1 MFYRMRPDVN
11 DPDKCIFEIMS
22 TKTYPAASKVPRAV
36 MQTVT
41 DLEDPEQVLQ
51 IPRQDLGNI
60 PRMQK
65 GLHSKVIRQTW
76 LAVEQEK
83 IILNMHPVAT
93 VPPRIPVQVCIP
105 PRLSHSNCDHCTVQR
120 SEEHTSELQS
130 LMRISYA
137 VFCLKKKKHQHQ
149 R

>member
-1 MFYRMRPDVN
+1 
-11 DPDKCIFEIMS
+11 MS
-22 TKTYPAASKVPRAV
+22 TKTYPAAAKVPRAV

-65 GLHSKVIRQTW
+65 GLHSKGIRQTW

-83 IILNMHPVAT
+83 IILNMHQELDRYLKIGRA
-93 VPPRIPVQVCIP
+93 Q
-105 PRLSHSNCDHCTVQR
+105 
-120 SEEHTSELQS
+120 SELQS

-137 VFCLKKKKHQHQ
+137 VLCLKQKKHKQNN
-149 R
+149 

>member
-1 MFYRMRPDVN
+1 MIYRVRPDGN

-22 TKTYPAASKVPRAV
+22 TKTYPAAAKVPRAV

-65 GLHSKVIRQTW
+65 GLHSKGIRQTW

-83 IILNMHPVAT
+83 IILNMQDRKST
-93 VPPRIPVQVCIP
+93 
-105 PRLSHSNCDHCTVQR
+105 RLNSSH
-120 SEEHTSELQS
+120 
-130 LMRISYA
+130 
-137 VFCLKKKKHQHQ
+137 
-149 R
+149 